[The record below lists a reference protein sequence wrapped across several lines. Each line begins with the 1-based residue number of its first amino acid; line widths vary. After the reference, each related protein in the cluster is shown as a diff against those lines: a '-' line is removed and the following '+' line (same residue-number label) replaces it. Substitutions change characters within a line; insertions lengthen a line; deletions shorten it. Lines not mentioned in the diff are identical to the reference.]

1 MTPWDAAW
9 HLLNALAAPF
19 WVALLS
25 VGALK
30 LLWRRALAGR
40 ASALALL
47 GWAYP
52 AALLAHTGAWAYWG
66 AEGSQ
71 WGYAGMVV
79 ATALALWFRAFA
91 WSQRR

>member
-52 AALLAHTGAWAYWG
+52 AAL
-66 AEGSQ
+66 
-71 WGYAGMVV
+71 
-79 ATALALWFRAFA
+79 
-91 WSQRR
+91 